1 VFRLPSLFWR
11 PQHATCRH
19 ISPLPARRVCAP
31 PTRLPNSAFSCVAPA
46 AHTAMANTTQP
57 WLEDL
62 SEEWIP
68 QGSTR
73 GTLGRTPESPAP
85 TTQNMQ
91 TSQSV
96 PPKSKSRL
104 PRMRQSSGSF
114 SEIQVRSIAKE
125 LRPPKQRSALAE
137 RSLSDANIAP
147 SSPNA
152 SHTGPSQIAS
162 YTPSSLSQASLM
174 YNGTVAHNTVAKS
187 PTKEQAPHDTPEW
200 RRRLVKGEI
209 GYGDQKDL
217 FGPTGLEN
225 IFQKPNGAASEDA
238 QSPKRKLGLLNGL
251 AAMPSSPPPWPAAAQ
266 EQSQVDEEAHGERPQ
281 SNDEDA
287 LRNDSPHDDESF
299 QEQQDPNSLQ
309 VPQASTQEASRT
321 VSGQIE
327 FENENFSPV
336 SLTSNLNVGQIRDPV
351 PSFRGSELAN
361 RLRQIGSPPPI
372 ICEPIADESTHSQ
385 DQTDSSFAR
394 TQDYSLPEGLPA
406 GTPDV
411 PDVGR
416 YVELRR
422 GGYSRDGSFRT
433 RPLSPSPERL
443 ATSNT
448 SRQIMAVD
456 GLPRNNEQPSSPDA
470 EHTPKTP
477 RRKPNPYLSPER
489 ARNSGSPLKLFD
501 AHDTFTSN
509 RLQRRLSQ
517 LEYKSDK
524 TASSTMKESAADTGK
539 TMPPPAKLTSLEE
552 MSFLTNGQTPVTN
565 DRHVVPRRVS
575 TFGEGQLNEFEF
587 SGDFSA
593 DDSEAFNA
601 HNDSAPDGS
610 PSMDVAPPGSRPPF
624 RFQLDDSPVS
634 RQSSRAT
641 RQLSIQR
648 RLPSENISRP
658 KFQQHRKVSTTHA
671 EEEPSVQEY
680 ADGKRGPTSPFK
692 NPTPK
697 RRRTINAIDDE
708 EDQDQDIFSD
718 AGLGTVNRS
727 DMVSQSASDR
737 KRKDA
742 RYETLNNVADPG
754 ILAKRHILRPRN
766 PTPSQRRREELRAEI
781 MEATE
786 AFILSSPKLN
796 TIREQLEPSFISDV
810 REEQDRAKAVAS
822 EIAAFSMQR
831 QRAMRSE
838 TRKRSVTTQDFL
850 DEAVKIMD
858 FIRTKGR
865 PTSGLGSLEETEAEL
880 DFIEEPTEQNSSI
893 LTFERPPSREG
904 RLSAWQEP
912 NRHQLDLNV
921 MNHLQKYQEKDND
934 TFLNSSVNSIR
945 FSRMRGPATPEGES
959 VIIEQND
966 IRITDDPNRHWRNV
980 GAVAD
985 GIGSQTRAIR
995 TLQSQGSSLG
1005 HTIVTN
1011 ASRRSDHVAT
1021 LPPEAVAHL
1030 IPQEVAGMSF
1040 DREKNMWVRQKGQ
1053 PKEHRREEEEEHSHW
1068 NESEDDPFG
1077 HIPDLTV
1084 DEMKEQKANN
1094 GSPVRPQTTV
1104 ETILEDT
1111 ASDATI
1117 VKEPA
1122 KAETAEARPVTREGK
1137 GIMFNDTS
1145 SAQSKASNF
1154 GWSFPKTDTRN
1165 TSWSTQAPRNYS
1177 TQKMQHVQTTYAI
1190 PESDEGD
1197 IEHEIQYFEGRQR
1210 IPPGV
1215 QHTRVRDI
1223 TVSFAEREGQGRQ
1236 RTATAPT
1243 MGQKQGQRQGSAWK
1257 HLNSARSLPR
1267 LHANHIPV
1275 FNGDGD
1281 LSLLDEHPSK
1291 NYRMQLSMS
1300 VSGPVQ
1306 RPADQNLLAAPSS
1319 PMKGDITFML
1329 SDLPEFTLNQI
1340 DEFELPDRVVVKHD
1354 GTQFS
1359 RALEDRY
1366 AQGTA
1371 ELVKALQDVES
1382 EEPYWEDLRKVNL
1395 HKKDLTTL
1403 NRLDEMCYQLEE
1415 LDVSDNKINQVE
1427 GIPYTMRRLHV
1438 QNNHLTGLTSW
1449 TTLVNLQNLDISG
1462 NQIDRL
1468 DGLAELVHLRVL
1480 KADNN
1485 KIKSLTGIL
1494 HLDGLME
1501 LSVGNNE
1508 IETVDFARTDLK
1520 SLTDLDLRKNRLIE
1534 IRNVHC
1540 LPQLQHLNLND
1551 NDIEEFPIV
1560 DTPVKPCRFLRSLR
1574 ICRNGTTILE
1584 VDRHFPK
1591 LESLYVDGN
1600 CLTQVLGLEHLR
1612 NLRTFS
1618 AREQTLATDTDT
1630 DWCVSN
1636 LVKNPEVR
1644 NLYLSLNPTHSLG
1657 ISQHL
1662 LSLQRLELASM
1673 GLKELPE
1680 KFGQLTPNIRTV
1692 NLNFNSI
1699 KDLRPLL
1706 NIKRLSELLLAGNKL
1721 ERLRANAL
1729 VLGKLETLSKL
1740 DWRDNP
1746 LSLRFYAPTSENRV
1760 MSLRRKPSDE
1770 QLTDRFILPAGD
1782 AEIDEQ
1788 HLLRLDYE
1796 TRIRRRVTE
1805 MMLANLCRNLREL
1818 DGLKFDKTRVL
1829 VKDDVWERLLFLGV
1843 IQRKRP
1849 DGACDRN
1856 VDESTLGG

>member
-1 VFRLPSLFWR
+1 
-11 PQHATCRH
+11 
-19 ISPLPARRVCAP
+19 
-31 PTRLPNSAFSCVAPA
+31 
-46 AHTAMANTTQP
+46 MANTTQP

-68 QGSTR
+68 QASTP
-73 GTLGRTPESPAP
+73 GTMARTPQSPAP
-85 TTQNMQ
+85 TTHNTQ

-96 PPKSKSRL
+96 PAKSKSRL

-125 LRPPKQRSALAE
+125 LRPPKQRSILAE

-147 SSPNA
+147 SSPTA
-152 SHTGPSQIAS
+152 SHVAPSQLAS
-162 YTPSSLSQASLM
+162 YTPSSLSQGSLM
-174 YNGTVAHNTVAKS
+174 YNGTVAHNTVAWS
-187 PTKEQAPHDTPEW
+187 PTKDKAPHDTPEW

-225 IFQKPNGAASEDA
+225 IFQKPNGAMPEEL
-238 QSPKRKLGLLNGL
+238 QSPKRKLGLLKGL

-266 EQSQVDEEAHGERPQ
+266 EQSQTEQSLEPEAHEDAPQ
-281 SNDEDA
+281 SNVDETP
-287 LRNDSPHDDESF
+287 RKDSPHDDSF
-299 QEQQDPNSLQ
+299 QEQQDPDSLQ
-309 VPQASTQEASRT
+309 VPQGSTQEASRT

-351 PSFRGSELAN
+351 PNFRGSELAN

-372 ICEPIADESTHSQ
+372 ICEPIADDSTHSQ

-394 TQDYSLPEGLPA
+394 TQDFSLPEGLPA

-443 ATSNT
+443 AASNT
-448 SRQIMAVD
+448 SK
-456 GLPRNNEQPSSPDA
+456 RNLAADARSTNNGHPSSPDV
-470 EHTPKTP
+470 EITPKTP
-477 RRKPNPYLSPER
+477 SRKPNPYLSPER

-517 LEYKSDK
+517 LENKSEK
-524 TASSTMKESAADTGK
+524 TASSSMKESTLDTAK
-539 TMPPPAKLTSLEE
+539 TMQPPPKLTSLEE
-552 MSFLTNGQTPVTN
+552 MSFLTNGQTPVAS
-565 DRHVVPRRVS
+565 DRHVAPRRVS

-601 HNDSAPDGS
+601 HDDSAPDGS

-624 RFQLDDSPVS
+624 KFQLDDSPVS
-634 RQSSRAT
+634 RQSSRPI
-641 RQLSIQR
+641 RQPLNQR
-648 RLPSENISRP
+648 GNSSGSISRP
-658 KFQQHRKVSTTHA
+658 KFQPHRKVSALKT

-697 RRRTINAIDDE
+697 RRRTINAIDDDE
-708 EDQDQDIFSD
+708 EQDEDVFNN
-718 AGLGTVNRS
+718 AGLDKVHRS
-727 DMVSQSASDR
+727 DVALPSLYGR
-737 KRKDA
+737 KGKDA
-742 RYETLNNVADPG
+742 RHETSNNVANPD

-766 PTPSQRRREELRAEI
+766 PTPSQRRRDELHAEI

-796 TIREQLEPSFISDV
+796 TIREQLEPSLISDV
-810 REEQDRAKAVAS
+810 QDEEVRAKAVAS
-822 EIAAFSMQR
+822 EIAAFTMKT

-880 DFIEEPTEQNSSI
+880 DYVEDSTEQHSSV

-904 RLSAWQEP
+904 RLSAWKEP
-912 NRHQLDLNV
+912 NRRQLDPNV
-921 MNHLQKYQEKDND
+921 VDHLQKYQEKDND

-945 FSRMRGPATPEGES
+945 FSRMRGPVTPEGES
-959 VIIEQND
+959 VVVEQDD

-980 GAVAD
+980 EAVAD
-985 GIGSQTRAIR
+985 GLGSQTRAMR

-1005 HTIVTN
+1005 HTIATN

-1030 IPQEVAGMSF
+1030 IPKEVAGMSF
-1040 DREKNMWVRQKGQ
+1040 DREKNRWVRQKS
-1053 PKEHRREEEEEHSHW
+1053 PSKEHCPEEEEEHSHW

-1084 DEMKEQKANN
+1084 DETKEQKAND
-1094 GSPVRPQTTV
+1094 GSPVRLQTTV

-1122 KAETAEARPVTREGK
+1122 KLDTAEARPVTREGK
-1137 GIMFNDTS
+1137 AINFNDTS

-1165 TSWSTQAPRNYS
+1165 TSWSTQAPRNHS
-1177 TQKMQHVQTTYAI
+1177 TQKTQHVQTTYAI

-1197 IEHEIQYFEGRQR
+1197 IEHEIQYFEGRGHVAR
-1210 IPPGV
+1210 GV

-1223 TVSFAEREGQGRQ
+1223 TVSFAEREGHGRQ

-1243 MGQKQGQRQGSAWK
+1243 IGQKQGQRQPSAWK
-1257 HLNSARSLPR
+1257 HMKSAKSLPR
-1267 LHANHIPV
+1267 LNAKSIPV

-1281 LSLLDEHPSK
+1281 LSLLDELPSK

-1306 RPADQNLLAAPSS
+1306 RPAEQNLLAAPSS
-1319 PMKGDITFML
+1319 PIKGDITFML

-1359 RALEDRY
+1359 KTLEDRY

-1371 ELVKALQDVES
+1371 ELVKALQDVEP
-1382 EEPYWEDLRKVNL
+1382 EEPYWEDLRRVDL
-1395 HKKDLTTL
+1395 RKKDLTTL
-1403 NRLDEMCYQLEE
+1403 NRLDELCYQLEE

-1449 TTLVNLQNLDISG
+1449 TTLVNLQSLDISG

-1485 KIKSLTGIL
+1485 KLKSLAGIL

-1501 LSVGNNE
+1501 LSVGNNN
-1508 IETVDFARTDLK
+1508 IEVVDFARTDLK
-1520 SLTDLDLRKNRLIE
+1520 SLTDLDLRRNRLTE
-1534 IRNVHC
+1534 VRNVHC

-1560 DTPVKPCRFLRSLR
+1560 DIPVKPCKFVRSLR
-1574 ICRNGTTILE
+1574 LCRNGTTMLE

-1591 LESLYVDGN
+1591 LEALYVDGN
-1600 CLTQVLGLEHLR
+1600 CLTQVSGLEHLR
-1612 NLRTFS
+1612 HLRTFS
-1618 AREQTLATDTDT
+1618 AREQILAADADT

-1636 LVKNPEVR
+1636 LARNLEVR

-1657 ISQHL
+1657 VSQHL

-1673 GLKELPE
+1673 GLKELPDN
-1680 KFGQLTPNIRTV
+1680 FGQLTPNIRTI

-1746 LSLRFYAPTSENRV
+1746 LSLRFYAPTSENRI
-1760 MSLRRKPSDE
+1760 MSLRQKPSDD
-1770 QLTDRFILPAGD
+1770 QLTDRFVLPAGD

-1818 DGLKFDKTRVL
+1818 DGMKFDKARVL

-1849 DGACDRN
+1849 DTSCDKN
-1856 VDESTLGG
+1856 ANESTIGA